1 MKGRKIDEKIYNKI
15 NKENIYNTNDKC
27 NVFTAQIL
35 SNVSKATV
43 IEQKSTVKLY
53 SKGEL
58 ICLVYN
64 GIKIGTQFVVY
75 EKDGKEYPA
84 YCVNREKDGV
94 TEDYSYDVIAENIY
108 SNNLVWNAVINGYPF
123 KTPQELGC
131 NTEIEAFTAT
141 KLAIYD
147 MLYDYDMSKFNICA
161 NNGQIVLNAMR
172 QIREKARNSNESKK
186 IATIKIIA
194 ETENWQIDN
203 LDKNSISK
211 TYRVDA
217 SAANEEY
224 TISIANNNI
233 AKVVDESNVEKTTFK
248 SKEKFKIMLPIKQ
261 LEEAGEI
268 IINAKSNVKTYP
280 ILYGKSTVEN
290 KQNYVLTVGEF
301 ETSTTTLKER
311 YMENTTKIK
320 VIKKDG
326 DTKNS
331 LSGSKFKLLDENEKI
346 IYTELITDE
355 KGIIEIKNLVPGKY
369 HLKEVQAPS
378 GYLPYEKEIDIS
390 LKLNETVE
398 ITVENFKEPED
409 EEKEVPEETS
419 KLEVGERKEIKKL
432 PRTGF

>member
-1 MKGRKIDEKIYNKI
+1 MKKFIIKLIKKTFI
-15 NKENIYNTNDKC
+15 ILMISAML
-27 NVFTAQIL
+27 FTAQIL

-43 IEQKSTVKLY
+43 IEQKSTVKHY

-261 LEEAGEI
+261 LEETGEI

>member
-1 MKGRKIDEKIYNKI
+1 MKRIILKLIRKTFIILMI
-15 NKENIYNTNDKC
+15 SAML
-27 NVFTAQIL
+27 FTAQIL
-35 SNVSKATV
+35 SNTSKATV
-43 IEQKSTVKLY
+43 IEQNSTVKLY

-94 TEDYSYDVIAENIY
+94 TEDYSYDVIAEKIY

-131 NTEIEAFTAT
+131 NTDIEAFTAT

-161 NNGQIVLNAMR
+161 SNGQVVLNAMR
-172 QIREKARNSNESKK
+172 EIREKARNSNESKK

-203 LDKNSISK
+203 LDKNYISK
-211 TYRVDA
+211 IYRVEA
-217 SAANEEY
+217 SATNEEY
-224 TISIANNNI
+224 TISITNNNI
-233 AKVVDESNVEKTTFK
+233 AKVTDESNTEKSTFK
-248 SKEKFKIMLPIKQ
+248 STEKFKIMLPIKQ
-261 LEEAGEI
+261 LEKAGEI

-280 ILYGKSTVEN
+280 ILYGKSIIEN

-301 ETSTTTLKER
+301 ETSNTTLKEK
-311 YMENTTKIK
+311 YAENTTKIK

-326 DTKNS
+326 DTKN
-331 LSGSKFKLLDENEKI
+331 LLPGSKFKLLDENRKI
-346 IYTELITDE
+346 IYSEIITDE
-355 KGIIEIKNLVPGKY
+355 NGIIEIKNLLPGKY
-369 HLKEVQAPS
+369 YLKEVQAPS
-378 GYLPYEKEIDIS
+378 GYLAYEKEINLS

-398 ITVENFKEPED
+398 ITVENFREPEE
-409 EEKEVPEETS
+409 EEKDVPEEIS
-419 KLEVGERKEIKKL
+419 KLEVGEKKEVKKL

>member
-1 MKGRKIDEKIYNKI
+1 MKKFIIKLIKKTFI
-15 NKENIYNTNDKC
+15 ILMISAML
-27 NVFTAQIL
+27 FTAQIL

-233 AKVVDESNVEKTTFK
+233 AKVVDESNV
-248 SKEKFKIMLPIKQ
+248 
-261 LEEAGEI
+261 
-268 IINAKSNVKTYP
+268 
-280 ILYGKSTVEN
+280 
-290 KQNYVLTVGEF
+290 
-301 ETSTTTLKER
+301 
-311 YMENTTKIK
+311 
-320 VIKKDG
+320 
-326 DTKNS
+326 
-331 LSGSKFKLLDENEKI
+331 
-346 IYTELITDE
+346 
-355 KGIIEIKNLVPGKY
+355 
-369 HLKEVQAPS
+369 
-378 GYLPYEKEIDIS
+378 
-390 LKLNETVE
+390 
-398 ITVENFKEPED
+398 
-409 EEKEVPEETS
+409 
-419 KLEVGERKEIKKL
+419 
-432 PRTGF
+432 

>member
-1 MKGRKIDEKIYNKI
+1 MKKFIIKLIKKTFI
-15 NKENIYNTNDKC
+15 ILMISAML
-27 NVFTAQIL
+27 FTAQIL
-35 SNVSKATV
+35 SNASKATV
-43 IEQKSTVKLY
+43 IEQNSTVKLY

-94 TEDYSYDVIAENIY
+94 TEDYSYDVIAEKIY

-203 LDKNSISK
+203 LDKNCISK

-419 KLEVGERKEIKKL
+419 KLEVGERNEIKKL

>member
-1 MKGRKIDEKIYNKI
+1 MKKFIIKLIKKTFI
-15 NKENIYNTNDKC
+15 ILMISAML
-27 NVFTAQIL
+27 FTAQIL

-172 QIREKARNSNESKK
+172 QIREKAK
-186 IATIKIIA
+186 
-194 ETENWQIDN
+194 NWQIDN
-203 LDKNSISK
+203 LDKNCISK

-233 AKVVDESNVEKTTFK
+233 AKVVDEGNVEKTTFK
-248 SKEKFKIMLPIKQ
+248 SIEKFKIMLPIKQ

-378 GYLPYEKEIDIS
+378 GYLPYKKEIDIS

>member
-1 MKGRKIDEKIYNKI
+1 MKKFIIKLIKKTFI
-15 NKENIYNTNDKC
+15 ILMISAML
-27 NVFTAQIL
+27 FTAQIL

-43 IEQKSTVKLY
+43 IEKKSTVKLY

-261 LEEAGEI
+261 LEETGEI

>member
-1 MKGRKIDEKIYNKI
+1 
-15 NKENIYNTNDKC
+15 
-27 NVFTAQIL
+27 
-35 SNVSKATV
+35 
-43 IEQKSTVKLY
+43 
-53 SKGEL
+53 
-58 ICLVYN
+58 
-64 GIKIGTQFVVY
+64 
-75 EKDGKEYPA
+75 
-84 YCVNREKDGV
+84 
-94 TEDYSYDVIAENIY
+94 
-108 SNNLVWNAVINGYPF
+108 
-123 KTPQELGC
+123 
-131 NTEIEAFTAT
+131 
-141 KLAIYD
+141 
-147 MLYDYDMSKFNICA
+147 MSKFNICE

-224 TISIANNNI
+224 TINIANNNI

-261 LEEAGEI
+261 LEETGEI

>member
-1 MKGRKIDEKIYNKI
+1 M
-15 NKENIYNTNDKC
+15 
-27 NVFTAQIL
+27 
-35 SNVSKATV
+35 
-43 IEQKSTVKLY
+43 
-53 SKGEL
+53 
-58 ICLVYN
+58 
-64 GIKIGTQFVVY
+64 
-75 EKDGKEYPA
+75 
-84 YCVNREKDGV
+84 
-94 TEDYSYDVIAENIY
+94 
-108 SNNLVWNAVINGYPF
+108 
-123 KTPQELGC
+123 
-131 NTEIEAFTAT
+131 
-141 KLAIYD
+141 
-147 MLYDYDMSKFNICA
+147 
-161 NNGQIVLNAMR
+161 
-172 QIREKARNSNESKK
+172 
-186 IATIKIIA
+186 
-194 ETENWQIDN
+194 
-203 LDKNSISK
+203 
-211 TYRVDA
+211 
-217 SAANEEY
+217 
-224 TISIANNNI
+224 
-233 AKVVDESNVEKTTFK
+233 VDEGNVEKTTFK
-248 SKEKFKIMLPIKQ
+248 SIEKFKIMLPIKQ

-378 GYLPYEKEIDIS
+378 GYLPYKKEIDIS

>member
-1 MKGRKIDEKIYNKI
+1 MKKFIIKLIKKTFI
-15 NKENIYNTNDKC
+15 ILMISAML
-27 NVFTAQIL
+27 FTAQIL
-35 SNVSKATV
+35 SNASKATV
-43 IEQKSTVKLY
+43 IEQNSTVKLY

-94 TEDYSYDVIAENIY
+94 TEDYSYDVIAEKIY

-203 LDKNSISK
+203 LDKNCISK

-311 YMENTTKIK
+311 YMGNTTKIK

-409 EEKEVPEETS
+409 EEKEVPEEPS

>member
-1 MKGRKIDEKIYNKI
+1 MKKFIIKLIKKTFI
-15 NKENIYNTNDKC
+15 ILMISAML
-27 NVFTAQIL
+27 FTAQIL
-35 SNVSKATV
+35 SNASKATV
-43 IEQKSTVKLY
+43 IEQNSTVKLY

-94 TEDYSYDVIAENIY
+94 TEDYSYDVIAEKIY

-172 QIREKARNSNESKK
+172 QIREKARNSSESKK

-224 TISIANNNI
+224 TINIANNNI
-233 AKVVDESNVEKTTFK
+233 AKVVDEGNVEKTTFE

-331 LSGSKFKLLDENEKI
+331 LSGSKFKLLDENKKI

-369 HLKEVQAPS
+369 YLKEVQAPS

-409 EEKEVPEETS
+409 EEKEVPKETS

>member
-1 MKGRKIDEKIYNKI
+1 MKKFIIKLIKKTFI
-15 NKENIYNTNDKC
+15 ILMISAML
-27 NVFTAQIL
+27 FTAQIL
-35 SNVSKATV
+35 SNASKATV
-43 IEQKSTVKLY
+43 IEQNSTVKLY

-94 TEDYSYDVIAENIY
+94 TEDYSYDVIAEKIY

-172 QIREKARNSNESKK
+172 QIREKARNSSESKK

-217 SAANEEY
+217 SAVNEEY
-224 TISIANNNI
+224 TINLANNNI
-233 AKVVDESNVEKTTFK
+233 AKVVDEGNVEKTTFE

-331 LSGSKFKLLDENEKI
+331 LSGSKFKLLDENKKI

-369 HLKEVQAPS
+369 YLKEVQAPS

>member
-1 MKGRKIDEKIYNKI
+1 MKRIILKLIRKTFIILMI
-15 NKENIYNTNDKC
+15 SAML
-27 NVFTAQIL
+27 FTAQIL
-35 SNVSKATV
+35 SNTSKATV
-43 IEQKSTVKLY
+43 IEQNSTVKLY

-94 TEDYSYDVIAENIY
+94 TEDYSYDVIAEKIY

-131 NTEIEAFTAT
+131 NTDIEAFTAT

-161 NNGQIVLNAMR
+161 SNGQVVLNAMR
-172 QIREKARNSNESKK
+172 EIREKARNSNESKK

-203 LDKNSISK
+203 LDKNYISK
-211 TYRVDA
+211 TYRVEA
-217 SAANEEY
+217 SATNEEY
-224 TISIANNNI
+224 TISITNNNI
-233 AKVVDESNVEKTTFK
+233 AKVTDESNTEKSTFK
-248 SKEKFKIMLPIKQ
+248 SSEKFKIMLPIKQ
-261 LEEAGEI
+261 LEKAGEI

-280 ILYGKSTVEN
+280 ILYGKSTIEN

-301 ETSTTTLKER
+301 ETSNTTLKEK
-311 YMENTTKIK
+311 YAENTTKIK

-326 DTKNS
+326 DTKN
-331 LSGSKFKLLDENEKI
+331 LLPGSKFKLLDENRKI
-346 IYTELITDE
+346 IYSEIITDE
-355 KGIIEIKNLVPGKY
+355 NGIIEIKNLLPGKY
-369 HLKEVQAPS
+369 YLKEVQAPS
-378 GYLPYEKEIDIS
+378 GYLAYEKEINLS

-398 ITVENFKEPED
+398 ITVENFREPEE
-409 EEKEVPEETS
+409 EEKDVPEEIS
-419 KLEVGERKEIKKL
+419 KLEVGEKKEVKKL

>member
-1 MKGRKIDEKIYNKI
+1 MKKFIIKLIKKTFI
-15 NKENIYNTNDKC
+15 ILMISAML
-27 NVFTAQIL
+27 FTAQIL
-35 SNVSKATV
+35 SNASKATV
-43 IEQKSTVKLY
+43 IEQNSTVKLY

-94 TEDYSYDVIAENIY
+94 TEDYSYDVIAEKIY

-172 QIREKARNSNESKK
+172 QIREKARNSSESKK

-217 SAANEEY
+217 SAVNEEY
-224 TISIANNNI
+224 TINLANNNI
-233 AKVVDESNVEKTTFK
+233 AKVVDEGNVEKTTFE

-331 LSGSKFKLLDENEKI
+331 LSGSKFKLLDKNKKI

-369 HLKEVQAPS
+369 YLKEVQAPS
-378 GYLPYEKEIDIS
+378 GYLPYENEIDIS

-409 EEKEVPEETS
+409 EEKEVPKETS

>member
-1 MKGRKIDEKIYNKI
+1 MQYR
-15 NKENIYNTNDKC
+15 DK
-27 NVFTAQIL
+27 
-35 SNVSKATV
+35 
-43 IEQKSTVKLY
+43 
-53 SKGEL
+53 
-58 ICLVYN
+58 
-64 GIKIGTQFVVY
+64 
-75 EKDGKEYPA
+75 
-84 YCVNREKDGV
+84 
-94 TEDYSYDVIAENIY
+94 
-108 SNNLVWNAVINGYPF
+108 
-123 KTPQELGC
+123 
-131 NTEIEAFTAT
+131 AFTAT

-203 LDKNSISK
+203 LDKNCISK

-233 AKVVDESNVEKTTFK
+233 AKVVDEGNVEKTTFK
-248 SKEKFKIMLPIKQ
+248 SIEKFKIMLPIKQ

-378 GYLPYEKEIDIS
+378 GYLPYKKEIDIS

>member
-1 MKGRKIDEKIYNKI
+1 ML
-15 NKENIYNTNDKC
+15 
-27 NVFTAQIL
+27 FTAQIL
-35 SNVSKATV
+35 SNTSKATV
-43 IEQKSTVKLY
+43 IEQNSTVKLY

-94 TEDYSYDVIAENIY
+94 TEDYSYDVIAEKIY

-131 NTEIEAFTAT
+131 NTDIEAFTAT

-161 NNGQIVLNAMR
+161 SNGQVVLNAMR
-172 QIREKARNSNESKK
+172 EIREKARNSNESKK

-203 LDKNSISK
+203 LDKNYISK
-211 TYRVDA
+211 IYRVEA
-217 SAANEEY
+217 SATNEEY
-224 TISIANNNI
+224 TISITNNNI
-233 AKVVDESNVEKTTFK
+233 AKVTDESNTEKSTFK
-248 SKEKFKIMLPIKQ
+248 STEKFKIMLPIKQ
-261 LEEAGEI
+261 LEKAGEI

-280 ILYGKSTVEN
+280 ILYGKSIIEN

-301 ETSTTTLKER
+301 ETSNTTLKEK
-311 YMENTTKIK
+311 YAENTTKIK

-326 DTKNS
+326 DTKN
-331 LSGSKFKLLDENEKI
+331 LLPGSKFKLLDENRKI
-346 IYTELITDE
+346 IYSEIITDE
-355 KGIIEIKNLVPGKY
+355 NGIIEIKNLLPGKY
-369 HLKEVQAPS
+369 YLKEVQAPS
-378 GYLPYEKEIDIS
+378 GYLAYEKEINLS

-398 ITVENFKEPED
+398 ITVENFREPEE
-409 EEKEVPEETS
+409 EEKDVPEEIS
-419 KLEVGERKEIKKL
+419 KLEVGEKKEVKKL

>member
-1 MKGRKIDEKIYNKI
+1 MKKFIIKLIKKTFI
-15 NKENIYNTNDKC
+15 ILMISAML
-27 NVFTAQIL
+27 FTAQIL
-35 SNVSKATV
+35 SNASKATV
-43 IEQKSTVKLY
+43 IEQNSTVKLY

-94 TEDYSYDVIAENIY
+94 TEDYSYDVIAEKIY

-203 LDKNSISK
+203 LDKNCISK

-290 KQNYVLTVGEF
+290 KHNYVLTVGEF

-311 YMENTTKIK
+311 YMGNTTKIK

-409 EEKEVPEETS
+409 EEKEVPEEPS

>member
-1 MKGRKIDEKIYNKI
+1 MKRFIIKLIKKTFII
-15 NKENIYNTNDKC
+15 LMISAML
-27 NVFTAQIL
+27 FTAQIL
-35 SNVSKATV
+35 SNASKATV
-43 IEQKSTVKLY
+43 IEQNSTVKLY

-94 TEDYSYDVIAENIY
+94 TEDYSYDVIAEKIY

-172 QIREKARNSNESKK
+172 QIREKARNSSESKK

-217 SAANEEY
+217 SATNEEY

-331 LSGSKFKLLDENEKI
+331 LSGSKFKLLDENKKI

-369 HLKEVQAPS
+369 YLKEVQAPS

-398 ITVENFKEPED
+398 VTVENFKEPED

>member
-1 MKGRKIDEKIYNKI
+1 MISAML
-15 NKENIYNTNDKC
+15 
-27 NVFTAQIL
+27 FTAQIL

-194 ETENWQIDN
+194 ESIGDN
-203 LDKNSISK
+203 INIFLMAFIPFSYNVSMLFVVIAPPVCRFRRHVLSSSLPNSSISLCLSVS
-211 TYRVDA
+211 TFSA
-217 SAANEEY
+217 SPTRLY
-224 TISIANNNI
+224 ISFSCAIFSA
-233 AKVVDESNVEKTTFK
+233 
-248 SKEKFKIMLPIKQ
+248 
-261 LEEAGEI
+261 
-268 IINAKSNVKTYP
+268 
-280 ILYGKSTVEN
+280 
-290 KQNYVLTVGEF
+290 
-301 ETSTTTLKER
+301 
-311 YMENTTKIK
+311 
-320 VIKKDG
+320 
-326 DTKNS
+326 
-331 LSGSKFKLLDENEKI
+331 
-346 IYTELITDE
+346 
-355 KGIIEIKNLVPGKY
+355 
-369 HLKEVQAPS
+369 
-378 GYLPYEKEIDIS
+378 
-390 LKLNETVE
+390 
-398 ITVENFKEPED
+398 
-409 EEKEVPEETS
+409 
-419 KLEVGERKEIKKL
+419 
-432 PRTGF
+432 

>member
-1 MKGRKIDEKIYNKI
+1 MKKFIIKLIKKTFI
-15 NKENIYNTNDKC
+15 ILMISAML
-27 NVFTAQIL
+27 FTAQIL
-35 SNVSKATV
+35 SNASKATV
-43 IEQKSTVKLY
+43 IEQNSTVKLY

-94 TEDYSYDVIAENIY
+94 TEDYSYDVIAEKIY

-172 QIREKARNSNESKK
+172 QIREKARNSSESKK

-217 SAANEEY
+217 SAVNEEY
-224 TISIANNNI
+224 TINIANNNI
-233 AKVVDESNVEKTTFK
+233 AKVVDEGNVEKTTFE
-248 SKEKFKIMLPIKQ
+248 SKEKFKIILPIKQ

-331 LSGSKFKLLDENEKI
+331 LSGSKFKLLDENKKI
-346 IYTELITDE
+346 IYTELIIDE

-369 HLKEVQAPS
+369 YLKEVQAPS

-409 EEKEVPEETS
+409 EEKEVPKETS

>member
-1 MKGRKIDEKIYNKI
+1 
-15 NKENIYNTNDKC
+15 
-27 NVFTAQIL
+27 
-35 SNVSKATV
+35 
-43 IEQKSTVKLY
+43 
-53 SKGEL
+53 
-58 ICLVYN
+58 
-64 GIKIGTQFVVY
+64 
-75 EKDGKEYPA
+75 
-84 YCVNREKDGV
+84 
-94 TEDYSYDVIAENIY
+94 
-108 SNNLVWNAVINGYPF
+108 
-123 KTPQELGC
+123 
-131 NTEIEAFTAT
+131 
-141 KLAIYD
+141 
-147 MLYDYDMSKFNICA
+147 
-161 NNGQIVLNAMR
+161 MR

-203 LDKNSISK
+203 LDKNCISK

-419 KLEVGERKEIKKL
+419 KLEVGERNEIKKL

>member
-1 MKGRKIDEKIYNKI
+1 MKKFIIKLIKKTFI
-15 NKENIYNTNDKC
+15 ILMISAML
-27 NVFTAQIL
+27 FTAQIL

-326 DTKNS
+326 DTKKS
-331 LSGSKFKLLDENEKI
+331 LSGSKFRLLDENEKI

>member
-1 MKGRKIDEKIYNKI
+1 MKTFIILMI
-15 NKENIYNTNDKC
+15 SAML
-27 NVFTAQIL
+27 FTAQIL
-35 SNVSKATV
+35 SNASKATV
-43 IEQKSTVKLY
+43 IEQNSTVKLY

-94 TEDYSYDVIAENIY
+94 TEDYSYDVIAEKIY

-203 LDKNSISK
+203 LDKNCISK

-311 YMENTTKIK
+311 YMGNTTKIK

-409 EEKEVPEETS
+409 EEKEVPEEPS

>member
-1 MKGRKIDEKIYNKI
+1 MKKFIIKLIKKTFI
-15 NKENIYNTNDKC
+15 ILMISAML
-27 NVFTAQIL
+27 FTAQIL
-35 SNVSKATV
+35 SNASKATV
-43 IEQKSTVKLY
+43 IEQNSTVKLY

-94 TEDYSYDVIAENIY
+94 TEDYSYDVIAEKIY

-172 QIREKARNSNESKK
+172 QIREKARNSSESKK

-217 SAANEEY
+217 SAVNEEY

-409 EEKEVPEETS
+409 EEKEVPKETS

>member
-1 MKGRKIDEKIYNKI
+1 MVKKILVVLVIIVIAMSMFTSMQIESNAATMPI
-15 NKENIYNTNDKC
+15 NKAD
-27 NVFTAQIL
+27 
-35 SNVSKATV
+35 
-43 IEQKSTVKLY
+43 LY
-53 SKGEL
+53 SKGEVVFFNYDNVG
-58 ICLVYN
+58 IGVEVIVY
-64 GIKIGTQFVVY
+64 K
-75 EKDGKEYPA
+75 KDGVEYPA
-84 YCVNREKDGV
+84 YCINKGRPGV
-94 TEDYSYDVIAENIY
+94 TEEHEYSVSINKLVT
-108 SNNLVWNAVINGYPF
+108 NNKIWKAIVNGYPF

-203 LDKNSISK
+203 LDKNCISK

-419 KLEVGERKEIKKL
+419 KLEVGERNEIKKL

>member
-1 MKGRKIDEKIYNKI
+1 MKKFIIKLIKKTFI
-15 NKENIYNTNDKC
+15 ILMISAML
-27 NVFTAQIL
+27 FTAQIL
-35 SNVSKATV
+35 SNASKATV
-43 IEQKSTVKLY
+43 IEQNSTVKLY

-94 TEDYSYDVIAENIY
+94 TEDYSYDVIAEKIY

-172 QIREKARNSNESKK
+172 QIREKARNSSESKK

>member
-1 MKGRKIDEKIYNKI
+1 MKKFIIKLIKKTFI
-15 NKENIYNTNDKC
+15 ILMISAML
-27 NVFTAQIL
+27 FTAQIL

-261 LEEAGEI
+261 LEETGEI

-355 KGIIEIKNLVPGKY
+355 KGIIEIKR
-369 HLKEVQAPS
+369 
-378 GYLPYEKEIDIS
+378 EKEMII
-390 LKLNETVE
+390 
-398 ITVENFKEPED
+398 I
-409 EEKEVPEETS
+409 
-419 KLEVGERKEIKKL
+419 I
-432 PRTGF
+432 

>member
-1 MKGRKIDEKIYNKI
+1 MKKFIIKLIKKTFI
-15 NKENIYNTNDKC
+15 ILMISAML
-27 NVFTAQIL
+27 FTAQIL
-35 SNVSKATV
+35 SNASKATV
-43 IEQKSTVKLY
+43 IEQNSTVKLY

-203 LDKNSISK
+203 LDKNCISK

-261 LEEAGEI
+261 LEETGEI

-398 ITVENFKEPED
+398 IIVENFKEPED

>member
-1 MKGRKIDEKIYNKI
+1 
-15 NKENIYNTNDKC
+15 
-27 NVFTAQIL
+27 
-35 SNVSKATV
+35 
-43 IEQKSTVKLY
+43 
-53 SKGEL
+53 
-58 ICLVYN
+58 
-64 GIKIGTQFVVY
+64 
-75 EKDGKEYPA
+75 
-84 YCVNREKDGV
+84 
-94 TEDYSYDVIAENIY
+94 
-108 SNNLVWNAVINGYPF
+108 
-123 KTPQELGC
+123 
-131 NTEIEAFTAT
+131 
-141 KLAIYD
+141 
-147 MLYDYDMSKFNICA
+147 
-161 NNGQIVLNAMR
+161 MR

-261 LEEAGEI
+261 LEETGEI

-301 ETSTTTLKER
+301 ET
-311 YMENTTKIK
+311 NTTKIK

>member
-1 MKGRKIDEKIYNKI
+1 MKKFIIKLIKKTFI
-15 NKENIYNTNDKC
+15 ILMISAML
-27 NVFTAQIL
+27 FTAQIL

-43 IEQKSTVKLY
+43 IEQKSTVKFY

-203 LDKNSISK
+203 LDKNCISK

>member
-1 MKGRKIDEKIYNKI
+1 MKRIILKLIRKTFIILMI
-15 NKENIYNTNDKC
+15 SAML
-27 NVFTAQIL
+27 FTAQIL
-35 SNVSKATV
+35 SNTSKATV
-43 IEQKSTVKLY
+43 IEQNSTVKLY

-94 TEDYSYDVIAENIY
+94 TEDYSYDVIAEKIY

-131 NTEIEAFTAT
+131 NTDIEAFTAT

-161 NNGQIVLNAMR
+161 SNGQVVLNAMR
-172 QIREKARNSNESKK
+172 EIREKARNSNESKK

-203 LDKNSISK
+203 LDKNYISK
-211 TYRVDA
+211 TYRVEA
-217 SAANEEY
+217 SATNEEY
-224 TISIANNNI
+224 TISITNNNI
-233 AKVVDESNVEKTTFK
+233 AKVTDESNTEKSTFK
-248 SKEKFKIMLPIKQ
+248 STEKFKIMLPIKQ
-261 LEEAGEI
+261 LEKAGEI

-280 ILYGKSTVEN
+280 ILYGKSTIEN

-301 ETSTTTLKER
+301 ETSNTTLKEK
-311 YMENTTKIK
+311 YAENTTKIK

-326 DTKNS
+326 DTKN
-331 LSGSKFKLLDENEKI
+331 LLPGSKFKLLDENRKI
-346 IYTELITDE
+346 IYSEIITDE
-355 KGIIEIKNLVPGKY
+355 NGIIEIKNLLPGKY
-369 HLKEVQAPS
+369 YLKEVQAPS
-378 GYLPYEKEIDIS
+378 GYLAYEKEINLS

-398 ITVENFKEPED
+398 ITVENFREPEE
-409 EEKEVPEETS
+409 EEKDVPEEIS
-419 KLEVGERKEIKKL
+419 KLEVGEKKEVKKL